1 MVEGSVAPP
10 ELDLPEVPT
19 SLDFHPSANVL
30 AVGLISDIFTDANRH
45 LPTSRRHRFATFVT
59 IRVRRVFVCGC
70 RVALLRFS
78 LSRLWLSNRE
88 VALWESKDR
97 IPG

>member
-1 MVEGSVAPP
+1 MVV
-10 ELDLPEVPT
+10 
-19 SLDFHPSANVL
+19 F
-30 AVGLISDIFTDANRH
+30 
-45 LPTSRRHRFATFVT
+45 HRFATFVT

-88 VALWESKDR
+88 VTLREKKDR
-97 IPG
+97 IPKWPFVFGVLMGGAWGPFFRTGILGQRVGSRHPNA